1 MKINETRKVQQV
13 PNKNTLIVCIPK
25 IIVALLGLSKG
36 NKLKFA
42 NEGNRIY
49 IEKES

>member
-13 PNKNTLIVCIPK
+13 PKKNCLLVCIPK
-25 IIVALLGLSKG
+25 TIVALLGLSKG
-36 NKLKFA
+36 NKLKFI
-42 NEGNRIY
+42 NEENRIY